1 MCKAAW
7 VIQQPEEAEK
17 IHGEAAEMNL
27 VLAVVTSRTLLDA
40 YAEIARTRGL
50 PTWQDLGQDQ
60 QERAIAHVQGNLNS
74 ILRHA
79 DRAVRETL
87 EMLAPAGG
95 FQADG

>member
-1 MCKAAW
+1 MEKTAW
-7 VIQQPEEAEK
+7 VIQQPEEAER

-40 YAEIARTRGL
+40 YTEIARNRGL
-50 PTWQDLGQDQ
+50 PPWQDLSQDQ

-87 EMLAPAGG
+87 EMLALAGG